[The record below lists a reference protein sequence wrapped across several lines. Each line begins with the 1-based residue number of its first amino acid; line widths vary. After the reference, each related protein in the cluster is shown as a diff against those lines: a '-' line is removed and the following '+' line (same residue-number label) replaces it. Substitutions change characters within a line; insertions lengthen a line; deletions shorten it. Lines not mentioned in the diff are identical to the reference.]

1 MPARILLQEPP
12 TSPETWPD
20 TREPAARPV
29 LHLPRSGCGVPY
41 YLHVPRR
48 IDPTARP
55 LIAVHGISR
64 RAGAH
69 LEAFAPWAERT
80 GRILIAP
87 LFAEKQCRRYQRMLV
102 DRRRADHALF
112 AVLKDVEATTG
123 RTIDRFDFFGFS
135 GGAQFGHRLALMYPD
150 HIGRLALASAG
161 WYTFPDQ
168 AVAFP
173 YGLSPGEGWAGAFRA
188 RLPDCLS
195 IPILVLVGERD
206 VLRDSA
212 LRKRTWV
219 DERQGRTRVERAARW
234 TMAMRDAARWRGIEP
249 TIDFQTLPRSGHS
262 FEACVDDG
270 GLVELVTGW
279 MANCC
284 PTGGRSRH

>member
-1 MPARILLQEPP
+1 MPAQILLQEPP
-12 TSPETWPD
+12 TNPGPRADVPEPV
-20 TREPAARPV
+20 ARPV
-29 LHLPRSGCGVPY
+29 LHLPRSCQGVPY

-64 RAGAH
+64 RAGTH
-69 LEAFAPWAERT
+69 FEAFAPWAERT

-112 AVLKDVEATTG
+112 AILKDVEAATG

-150 HIGRLALASAG
+150 RIGRLALASAG
-161 WYTFPDQ
+161 WYTFPDH

-188 RLPDCLS
+188 RLADCLS

-212 LRKRTWV
+212 LRKRAWV
-219 DERQGRTRVERAARW
+219 DDRQGRTRVERAARW
-234 TMAMRDAARWRGIEP
+234 TMAMREAARRRGIEP
-249 TIDFQTLPRSGHS
+249 TIDFKTLPRSGHS

-270 GLVELVTGW
+270 GLVGIVTGW
-279 MANCC
+279 MADYN
-284 PTGGRSRH
+284 PTGQSRH